1 MFSGWQALLS
11 GKVLSDR
18 RELMKLLGALLSIA
32 CVGKLI
38 VFSLLKRVFDE
49 TYGVDEVGF

>member
-1 MFSGWQALLS
+1 
-11 GKVLSDR
+11 
-18 RELMKLLGALLSIA
+18 MKLLGALLSIA